1 MGILLVLISE
11 ARKAFAY
18 YRQRKTKSDV
28 AQSQKKT
35 AKRKSSSVHT
45 HDVPKEEHALAA
57 RGLGKGMER
66 KDEATN
72 KLETTEGSAGL
83 SSWDV
88 PDDHAAQET
97 TVQEQNEVIRKLTS
111 CLQQAKEDRDDLQEE
126 ASRVAGQIHD
136 IQLQLHQA

>member
-1 MGILLVLISE
+1 MYIPYRDRIFVTHECVNLVVLLPFPHLPLLLPLPIFP
-11 ARKAFAY
+11 AQFAY

-72 KLETTEGSAGL
+72 ILETTTEVNL
-83 SSWDV
+83 SYF
-88 PDDHAAQET
+88 
-97 TVQEQNEVIRKLTS
+97 LCFTS
-111 CLQQAKEDRDDLQEE
+111 LFADNKYTR
-126 ASRVAGQIHD
+126 
-136 IQLQLHQA
+136 